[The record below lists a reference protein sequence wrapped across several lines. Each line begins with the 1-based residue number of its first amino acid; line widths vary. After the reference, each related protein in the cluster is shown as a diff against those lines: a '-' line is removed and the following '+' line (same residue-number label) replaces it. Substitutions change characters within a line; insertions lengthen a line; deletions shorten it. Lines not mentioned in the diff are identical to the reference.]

1 MKSLNVAMAAVLAL
15 ATTGCATRA
24 SSVAPV
30 SISASEYATLDC
42 ADSRAEAQAARERSF
57 ALSRRQNNAATA
69 DAAAV
74 FLFAL
79 PLGSVFGADVS
90 GELAQ
95 AKGEVL
101 ALDRRVRIA
110 CDTEASGGASVV
122 IQAATPAQGQIVDA
136 PIQGPMRNGRPCGM
150 IKQPNGGAKL
160 VPC

>member
-1 MKSLNVAMAAVLAL
+1 MKALKLAMTAILAVSTA
-15 ATTGCATRA
+15 GCATRA

-30 SISASEYATLDC
+30 SISANEYSTLNC
-42 ADSRAEAQAARERSF
+42 ADSRAEANAARERAF

-74 FLFAL
+74 FLFLL

-101 ALDRRVRIA
+101 ALDRRVRMA
-110 CDTEASGGASVV
+110 CDAQVSGAPVQEA
-122 IQAATPAQGQIVDA
+122 AAMPGPTGVPATQGLVKPA
-136 PIQGPMRNGRPCGM
+136 KACGM
-150 IKQPNGGAKL
+150 VKQANGGSRL